1 MLVLQ
6 KFLIII
12 NEAIGYF
19 EVAGWVNVL
28 SQNGQFRGSDH
39 LLLGYAK
46 MIGQDPPTP
55 PPIKII
61 KRFHIAIL
69 YNTQPRP
76 QGFSFKKMGGAG
88 KGPAIGWSRVQPKYS
103 EKLIYMQ
110 PAGFALTEGSNNRPT
125 HFSREKPWGRGWYN
139 TVDSDYGH
147 TALDEFS
154 TC

>member
-39 LLLGYAK
+39 LLLVYAK

-55 PPIKII
+55 PPIKIRN
-61 KRFHIAIL
+61 RFHIAIL

-76 QGFSFKKMGGAG
+76 QGFSLKKWVG
-88 KGPAIGWSRVQPKYS
+88 
-103 EKLIYMQ
+103 
-110 PAGFALTEGSNNRPT
+110 
-125 HFSREKPWGRGWYN
+125 REKALA
-139 TVDSDYGH
+139 SAGH
-147 TALDEFS
+147 VYSLNIPRS
-154 TC
+154 

>member
-39 LLLGYAK
+39 LLSGYAK

-76 QGFSFKKMGGAG
+76 QGFSFKKWVG
-88 KGPAIGWSRVQPKYS
+88 
-103 EKLIYMQ
+103 
-110 PAGFALTEGSNNRPT
+110 
-125 HFSREKPWGRGWYN
+125 REKALA
-139 TVDSDYGH
+139 SAGH
-147 TALDEFS
+147 VYSLNIPRS
-154 TC
+154 

>member
-1 MLVLQ
+1 MFASTKGKQQKYFRQVQCQEQCIDHIPNLVP
-6 KFLIII
+6 
-12 NEAIGYF
+12 
-19 EVAGWVNVL
+19 W
-28 SQNGQFRGSDH
+28 
-39 LLLGYAK
+39 
-46 MIGQDPPTP
+46 
-55 PPIKII
+55 
-61 KRFHIAIL
+61 
-69 YNTQPRP
+69 
-76 QGFSFKKMGGAG
+76 KMGGAG
-88 KGPAIGWSRVQPKYS
+88 KGPGIGWSRVQPKYS

>member
-55 PPIKII
+55 PPIKNN
-61 KRFHIAIL
+61 KTVP
-69 YNTQPRP
+69 YCN
-76 QGFSFKKMGGAG
+76 S
-88 KGPAIGWSRVQPKYS
+88 VQH
-103 EKLIYMQ
+103 
-110 PAGFALTEGSNNRPT
+110 PT
-125 HFSREKPWGRGWYN
+125 SSPGLF
-139 TVDSDYGH
+139 
-147 TALDEFS
+147 L
-154 TC
+154 